1 MKSLKEVILG
11 LCVGGGIIL
20 ILSGIGA
27 LRAGNKLWPVYF
39 IVGAIIAVVFS
50 KVAVN
55 DYLKGV

>member
-1 MKSLKEVILG
+1 MKTLKEVILG

-39 IVGAIIAVVFS
+39 IVGATIAIGFLKLS
-50 KVAVN
+50 TKVI
-55 DYLKGV
+55 K